1 MKSNSGIS
9 YYLSQIKWDTKMI
22 IYDIIITI
30 FGIKY
35 QICLIHITKL
45 VLRDPVIMSKIKVKA
60 IRIKII

>member
-22 IYDIIITI
+22 IYDIIITM
-30 FGIKY
+30 FDIKY

-45 VLRDPVIMSKIKVKA
+45 VSRDPVTMNKI
-60 IRIKII
+60 